1 MFGWRVRLPDGR
13 CNSNGNKIMNQADK
27 RISWTHEGVDYF
39 AEILCTDTVEI
50 TSQGK
55 ELHQQGSVKLKDNK
69 TPRKKKE
76 DCGGCGKNGVN
87 THMRNTMGL
96 TRLVRGAGGL
106 LKAELGIG
114 GADDDTIIDR
124 KNICESCE
132 HYDFGVCNECGCFC
146 SAKVKLKSEKCPVGR
161 W

>member
-1 MFGWRVRLPDGR
+1 
-13 CNSNGNKIMNQADK
+13 MNHAEK
-27 RISWTHEGVDYF
+27 RISWTHEGIDYF
-39 AEILCTDTVEI
+39 AEILCTDIVEI

-55 ELHQQGSVKLKDNK
+55 DLQQRGSAKPKEKQKK
-69 TPRKKKE
+69 TRTTKKKKE
-76 DCGGCGKNGVN
+76 ECGGCGKNGV
-87 THMRNTMGL
+87 H
-96 TRLVRGAGGL
+96 
-106 LKAELGIG
+106 E
-114 GADDDTIIDR
+114 TINDR